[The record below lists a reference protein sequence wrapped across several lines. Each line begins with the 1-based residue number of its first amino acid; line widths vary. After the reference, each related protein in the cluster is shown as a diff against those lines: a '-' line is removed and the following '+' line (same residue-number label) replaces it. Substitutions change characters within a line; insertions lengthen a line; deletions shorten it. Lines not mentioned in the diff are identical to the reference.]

1 MCSISISSV
10 NLCCHYLTIVV
21 SGSRDATLRVW
32 DIQTGEC
39 KKTLQGHFSAVRW
52 YVCNLHNI
60 CNICNIC
67 QQQECF
73 FLPKL
78 LLW

>member
-52 YVCNLHNI
+52 YVYNLHNI

-73 FLPKL
+73 FLSKL